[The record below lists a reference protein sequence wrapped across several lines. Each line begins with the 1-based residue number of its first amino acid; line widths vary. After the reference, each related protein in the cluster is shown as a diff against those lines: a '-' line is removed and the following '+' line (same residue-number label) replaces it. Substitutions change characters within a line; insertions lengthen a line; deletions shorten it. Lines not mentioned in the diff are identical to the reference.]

1 MRHSGIRAFCPV
13 IRAFCPVLGR
23 LPLAAPVPLL
33 PRHQPEHAPHSAR
46 IRPISPTFAA
56 FDYSVPCKAG
66 KSRRC
71 KHTTRQAFAA
81 SRHVLAGGL
90 REIVANMAIIL
101 PVQPQPRPFCPNGQL
116 LKRAP
121 SFGPEKGPPLKLS
134 RSRWWRRGGEGP
146 CPWACR
152 PSQLP

>member
-23 LPLAAPVPLL
+23 PHLAAPVSLL
-33 PRHQPEHAPHSAR
+33 PRQQPEHAPHSAR

-56 FDYSVPCKAG
+56 FDYRVPFKAG

-71 KHTTRQAFAA
+71 KHTTSQAFAA
-81 SRHVLAGGL
+81 SRHVLAGRL
-90 REIVANMAIIL
+90 REIVAIMAIIL
-101 PVQPQPRPFCPNGQL
+101 PVQPRLRPFCPNGHI

-121 SFGPEKGPPLKLS
+121 SSRPEKGPPLKLS
-134 RSRWWRRGGEGP
+134 RSRWWWRGGEGP

-152 PSQLP
+152 PSPLP